1 MVAWN
6 DEMTSI
12 NPGQEKLYEYKAE
25 FAGVWMYHCG
35 TAPALHHIANGMYGM
50 MIVEPAAGLDPVA
63 QEFTLVQSEWY
74 LGRQGEAASLTKTAA
89 AAPAPDFLVFNGIA
103 NQYKDNPIQ
112 VATGERVRVFI
123 RNAGPSGDS
132 SFPMV
137 GTIFDRVI
145 REGIELRIS
154 NEGNWGS
161 QAVDLAPAQGA
172 MVEFTMAEDGL

>member
-63 QEFTLVQSEWY
+63 QEFTLVQRAWY
-74 LGRQGEAASLTKTAA
+74 LGRQGEAASLT
-89 AAPAPDFLVFNGIA
+89 
-103 NQYKDNPIQ
+103 
-112 VATGERVRVFI
+112 
-123 RNAGPSGDS
+123 
-132 SFPMV
+132 
-137 GTIFDRVI
+137 
-145 REGIELRIS
+145 
-154 NEGNWGS
+154 
-161 QAVDLAPAQGA
+161 
-172 MVEFTMAEDGL
+172 